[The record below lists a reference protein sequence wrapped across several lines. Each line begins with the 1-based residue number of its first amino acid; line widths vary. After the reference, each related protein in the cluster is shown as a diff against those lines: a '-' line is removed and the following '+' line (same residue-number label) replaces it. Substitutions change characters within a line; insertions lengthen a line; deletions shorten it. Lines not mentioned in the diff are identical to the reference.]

1 MSEKI
6 IAYKGMNADMTCRGK
21 QYDVGKTY
29 MEPVANCCKAGMHA
43 CENPLDVLHYYK
55 PDGKS
60 LFFEVECSGDISRG
74 DGTDTKLAC
83 TELKVTGEINL
94 AKILKLG
101 AEATIKRVNKK
112 IEEAKD
118 KSKTAAGDYSVGSAA
133 GNSSVGSAAGYSSV
147 GSAAGYSSVGSA
159 AGYSSVGSAAGDSS
173 VGSAAG
179 DSSVGSAAG
188 DYSVGSAAGDYSRA
202 EALGKDSIAVANGA
216 HSKARGAMGCYLVLT
231 EYDNN
236 GSMICA
242 KMSQVDGKT
251 IKENVWYILENG
263 EFVEVQT

>member
-21 QYDVGKTY
+21 QYEIGKTY
-29 MEPVANCCKAGMHA
+29 MEPVAKRCEAGMHA

-60 LFFEVECSGDISRG
+60 RFFEVECSGDISQE
-74 DGTDTKLAC
+74 DGKDSKLAC

-112 IEEAKD
+112 VEEAK
-118 KSKTAAGDYSVGSAA
+118 SKTLAGNYSVGSAA
-133 GNSSVGSAAGYSSV
+133 GNYSVGSAAGDSSVGSAAGYYSV
-147 GSAAGYSSVGSA
+147 GSAAGNYSVGSA

-179 DSSVGSAAG
+179 DSS
-188 DYSVGSAAGDYSRA
+188 RA
-202 EALGKDSIAVANGA
+202 EALGKDSIAVANGV
-216 HSKARGAMGCYLVLT
+216 HSQARGAMGCYLVLI
-231 EYDNN
+231 EYDDYGN
-236 GSMICA
+236 MICA

-251 IKENVWYILENG
+251 IKENVWYTLKNG
-263 EFVEVQT
+263 EFVEVQP